1 MAGRT
6 PKEYYDTNREKL
18 LNNKIE
24 HRINNIEQY
33 KEKDRK
39 YHEEHRE
46 ERNAYSKEWYENK
59 KECAKQKRKEYREQ
73 NLDTCKNKNI
83 KTIMKTIKKQ

>member
-1 MAGRT
+1 VVGRT

-18 LNNKIE
+18 LNNKKE

-39 YHEEHRE
+39 YHGEHRE
-46 ERNAYSKEWYENK
+46 ERNAYSKEWYENN
-59 KECAKQKRKEYREQ
+59 KEYAKQKRKEYREQ
-73 NLDTCKNKNI
+73 NLDTCKKRI